1 MNNIMKIVIIIILAI
16 TIIYLLNKTNKEY
29 FDFETDCKDCKKKSY
44 HQCLNC
50 KNCGSCSDQ
59 FGNLTCVPGTEL
71 GPTNDED
78 KKSCYRWFY
87 GNIYPQYYKEYYD
100 DKLLSIPN
108 DARFYPF
115 SKTVDDEKNT
125 EYYEKGDLNNFY
137 SNFNTTLKP
146 EFYNRR

>member
-1 MNNIMKIVIIIILAI
+1 MKIVTIIILVI
-16 TIIYLLNKTNKEY
+16 VIICLFNKINKEH

-50 KNCGSCSDQ
+50 KNCGVCSDQ
-59 FGNLTCVPGTEL
+59 LGNLTCVPGTEL
-71 GPTNDED
+71 GPSNIED
-78 KKSCYRWFY
+78 AKNCYRWFY

-100 DKLLSIPN
+100 DGLLSIPN

-115 SKTVDDEKNT
+115 AKTVDDEKNT
-125 EYYEKGDLNNFY
+125 KYYEKGDLNNFY

>member
-1 MNNIMKIVIIIILAI
+1 MRIVVIIILII
-16 TIIYLLNKTNKEY
+16 TIIYLLNKTNNEH
-29 FDFETDCKDCKKKSY
+29 FDFETDCKDCNKKSY

-50 KNCGSCSDQ
+50 KNCGACSDQ
-59 FGNLTCVPGTEL
+59 LGNLFCVPGTEL

-78 KKSCYRWFY
+78 KKKCYRWYY

-100 DKLLSIPN
+100 NELLSIPN

-115 SKTVDDEKNT
+115 AKTLDNEKNT

-137 SNFNTTLKP
+137 SKFNTTLKP